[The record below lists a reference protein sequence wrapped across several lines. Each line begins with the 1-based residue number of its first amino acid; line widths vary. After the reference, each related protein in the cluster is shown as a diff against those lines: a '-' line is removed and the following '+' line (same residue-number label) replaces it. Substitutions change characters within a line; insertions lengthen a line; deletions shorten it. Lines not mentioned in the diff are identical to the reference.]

1 MGKLVNFKD
10 TAERLGVTEQTLRNW
25 HEKGIIRVKP
35 IGKARYIDES
45 TINALQ
51 DTAEDIASS
60 EKKLEVLRDEL
71 HQQLDIYRSDKMRD
85 RYAKVLCGSARGY
98 EIKKSFFAAML
109 HLEYAIGILK
119 EKEMVVLLAFMNGA
133 SLEEIAKDYGCSR
146 ERIRQLVEKAI
157 HKSSEL
163 TKIEGMI
170 ADARRATTENAS
182 LRRMLL
188 SQKKDTEKVQ
198 SIRQQELCRLFSRS
212 VRDCELSVRAIG
224 CLMIDGRKTLGDV
237 CRMKKTDFL
246 RIRNAGKKTLREVE
260 DFLTSKG
267 LSWDMDVDRIIAES
281 VL

>member
-25 HEKGIIRVKP
+25 HEKGIIRVKS

-51 DTAEDIASS
+51 DTADDIARS
-60 EKKLEVLRDEL
+60 EKKLEVLRDER

-85 RYAKVLCGSARGY
+85 RYAKVLCGSTRGY

-188 SQKKDTEKVQ
+188 SQKKDTEEVQ
-198 SIRQQELCRLFSRS
+198 SSRQQELCRLFSLS

-237 CRMKKTDFL
+237 CRMKKTDL
-246 RIRNAGKKTLREVE
+246 LSIRNAGKKTLREVE
-260 DFLTSKG
+260 DYLASKG